1 MPSGRPRRC
10 LALLLGI
17 LFTVL
22 CACASAPVQEM
33 SDARQAIQAAEAVN
47 AFLVAPEYY
56 HKAVAHI
63 ERAEQALHNRHYNKA
78 REQARLAK
86 TNAMKAR
93 EIALEGQH

>member
-10 LALLLGI
+10 LPALFGI
-17 LFTVL
+17 LFIVL

-56 HKAVAHI
+56 HKAVEHI
-63 ERAEQALHNRHYNKA
+63 EQAEQALQNRQYNKA
-78 REQARLAK
+78 RKLATQAKA
-86 TNAMKAR
+86 NATKAR
-93 EIALEGQH
+93 EIALEGLR